1 MLLARLVDR
10 VSELEASQETHQDA
24 PGPPERAPEGIGDT
38 GQATEGRQEATQR
51 RSWWRRFFGFE

>member
-10 VSELEASQETHQDA
+10 VPELEASQETHQDA
-24 PGPPERAPEGIGDT
+24 PGPPERAPEGIDT
-38 GQATEGRQEATQR
+38 GQAAEGRQEATQR